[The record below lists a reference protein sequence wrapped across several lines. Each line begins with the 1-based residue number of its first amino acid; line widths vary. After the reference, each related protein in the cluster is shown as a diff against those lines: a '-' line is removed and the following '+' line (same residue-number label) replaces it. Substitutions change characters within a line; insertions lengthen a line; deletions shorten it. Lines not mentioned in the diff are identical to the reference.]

1 METIGVSELRANL
14 MKVLK
19 KIEQGASLTV
29 TSRGKPVAKLVPP
42 DYSRREAKEKLHAL
56 GKTAEVHDI
65 ISPIDE
71 PWDMES

>member
-14 MKVLK
+14 MQVLK

-29 TSRGKPVAKLVPP
+29 TSRGKVVAKLVPP

-56 GKTAEVHDI
+56 GNTAEVHDI

-71 PWDMES
+71 PWEMES